1 MMTTRMCRHSF
12 LNVFLLWPGSEPPG
26 VFSIPDSVYRH
37 QFGGCSSKHSA
48 YLLCTHPYTSYK
60 SKGRWKARHRPPV
73 SGLSRQKPEDDESG
87 PPWTTKWVQGQPALP
102 RSPCLKPRKT
112 LWLWTHWESG
122 RAGKSISTPISVPA
136 DHSCF
141 VCSEKPIALFLIP
154 LITTKY
160 IKKCRSHYFS
170 KMQM

>member
-60 SKGRWKARHRPPV
+60 ARGAGRHDT
-73 SGLSRQKPEDDESG
+73 GLQSQGSRGRSQRMMSL
-87 PPWTTKWVQGQPALP
+87 GQPGLQSEFKVNLHYLEAP
-102 RSPCLKPRKT
+102 ASNPEKHSGCGHTGNQGERGNPSPPPLAS
-112 LWLWTHWESG
+112 LLIIHVLS
-122 RAGKSISTPISVPA
+122 AQKS
-136 DHSCF
+136 
-141 VCSEKPIALFLIP
+141 L
-154 LITTKY
+154 
-160 IKKCRSHYFS
+160 
-170 KMQM
+170 